1 MQSHGGYVVHCGIVT
16 KGSLTSGDTV
26 ELSIEQVRLI
36 FNCFH
41 CQKTINI
48 RSHQVSKTGRTDDQ
62 SCSIFEIAKM

>member
-26 ELSIEQVRLI
+26 ELSIDQVRLI

-41 CQKTINI
+41 CQKTGII
-48 RSHQVSKTGRTDDQ
+48 RSYQVSKTGSTDNK
-62 SCSIFEIAKM
+62 SCSIFEKAKM